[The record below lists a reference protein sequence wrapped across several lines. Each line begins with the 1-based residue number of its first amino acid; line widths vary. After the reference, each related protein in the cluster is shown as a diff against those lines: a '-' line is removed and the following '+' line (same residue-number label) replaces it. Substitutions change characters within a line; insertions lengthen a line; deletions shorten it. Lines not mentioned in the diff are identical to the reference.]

1 MNPECKNMKLF
12 YSLFLLFSFLTISCT
27 DTINREYVC
36 GQWFHK
42 STKIYLYQD
51 GTAYITNIRGNFSV
65 SDDIPDTLTC
75 KWKIED
81 KKITIIGIYVFEIYV
96 KDKNELYSYKG
107 DPDDLDTFSFKRIQ
121 NKK

>member
-1 MNPECKNMKLF
+1 MKLF

-81 KKITIIGIYVFEIYV
+81 KKSLLLAYMCLRFMLKIKMNYTRIKEI
-96 KDKNELYSYKG
+96 
-107 DPDDLDTFSFKRIQ
+107 PMI
-121 NKK
+121 

>member
-1 MNPECKNMKLF
+1 MC
-12 YSLFLLFSFLTISCT
+12 
-27 DTINREYVC
+27 
-36 GQWFHK
+36 
-42 STKIYLYQD
+42 QD
-51 GTAYITNIRGNFSV
+51 GTAYITNIRGIFSV

-107 DPDDLDTFSFKRIQ
+107 DPDDLDTFSFTLIPQ
-121 NKK
+121 YFFL